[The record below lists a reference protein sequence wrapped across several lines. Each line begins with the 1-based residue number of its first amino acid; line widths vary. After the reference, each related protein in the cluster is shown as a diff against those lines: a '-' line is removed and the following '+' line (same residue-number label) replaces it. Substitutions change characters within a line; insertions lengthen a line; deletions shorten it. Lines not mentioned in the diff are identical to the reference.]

1 MCDGS
6 VSASVFFWHL
16 CKLESKI
23 SRVPSADG
31 TGPVPADPQAGV
43 RALDLARTLLPAQ
56 RRNWAPELRLPL
68 VVNAQGAF
76 HRSNI
81 STEVV
86 SRPSGRESG
95 RLFHHP
101 LVMESTV
108 CTASMVLR
116 DIASKRVVSV
126 PAQRSPYYGQNN
138 CRGHRWHAGR

>member
-56 RRNWAPELRLPL
+56 RRNRAPRAEQHEQPLQALDAERREQWLWSDGRTARWAHERAHEKALLGADLLPQPRDEDD
-68 VVNAQGAF
+68 VRVEAQWQE
-76 HRSNI
+76 H
-81 STEVV
+81 
-86 SRPSGRESG
+86 
-95 RLFHHP
+95 
-101 LVMESTV
+101 V
-108 CTASMVLR
+108 CTVGLTS
-116 DIASKRVVSV
+116 
-126 PAQRSPYYGQNN
+126 
-138 CRGHRWHAGR
+138 